1 MWAKFRK
8 MQVLVREMRVRSR
21 LDRRALMCI
30 DYGLENVAAM
40 IERSGGVWSIEYR
53 DEDKRFSF
61 SASLLR
67 TKE

>member
-8 MQVLVREMRVRSR
+8 MQVSVREMRVQSC

-30 DYGLENVAAM
+30 DYRLENVVAI

-61 SASLLR
+61 SASLL
-67 TKE
+67 